1 MDDAYSVQTTALDS
15 GLEMGEPEPV
25 EQLQALKSG
34 NAFLVADAWGD
45 VKAGA
50 DGLFDEDTRILSRLL
65 LRVAGQR
72 PSRLSS
78 GVSRD
83 NVFFTFHGTN
93 RPLPPMGGKQTP
105 GGILH
110 LERRRFL
117 WDRRLFERVRVANHG
132 GEDVMLPLEIEYGA
146 DFVDIFQVR
155 GTPREKSGAI
165 HAPTTDGRR
174 VTFAY
179 DGLDGVAR
187 TGCLSFSEPP
197 HRMSDRKAEFMLT
210 LPRGRVMDLFLE
222 CGPDRCQP
230 PTAERF
236 RLHAVHAR
244 LAMRSR
250 RRRGASIRGP
260 RSPRFNDWLDQSRAD
275 VALLTTDLPTGPYPY
290 AGTPW
295 FSTPFGRDGII
306 TAWQMLWLDPSLA
319 RGVLTYLAARQAT
332 ERSAFQDAEPG
343 KIMHET
349 RRGEMSALGEVPF
362 GLYYGG
368 VDTTCL
374 FVALAGA
381 YARRTGD
388 LDLIRNIWPNLLA
401 AAGWITGPADMT
413 GDGFVRY
420 ARAAETGLSNQGWKD
435 SYDSIFHADGRFP
448 EGPVALVEVQ
458 GYAFAA
464 FQALAD
470 LSNVLGTPDAAKW
483 ADRAETMR
491 ARVEER
497 FWQDDLG
504 YYAVALDGQGAPCRA
519 IGSNP
524 GHLLFCG
531 LPSTERAHAVSKH
544 LMSARFRSGWGLR
557 TLATGQARYNPMS
570 YHNGS
575 VWPHDTSLCAAGM
588 ARYGERRAVALLLGE
603 IYAAAAHFQLRL
615 PELFCGFERQTG
627 EPPIA
632 YPVACMPQAWAAGSV
647 FLMLQAALGVS
658 IDAFDGR
665 VDVDDPV
672 LPPGIERLNL
682 WNLQVGD
689 ARLDLAFRHVE
700 GHTVVT
706 SQNRVGPVRLRSSR

>member
-1 MDDAYSVQTTALDS
+1 MDDAYSVQTTALDA
-15 GLEMGEPEPV
+15 GEPEPV

-34 NAFLVADAWGD
+34 DAFLVADAFGD
-45 VKAGA
+45 LRSGA
-50 DGLFDEDTRILSRLL
+50 DGLFDDDTRILSRLVL
-65 LRVAGQR
+65 TMGGKR

-78 GVSRD
+78 GVSQD

-93 RPLPPMGGKQTP
+93 RPLPPMGGRTAP
-105 GGILH
+105 AGILH
-110 LERRRFL
+110 VERRRFL
-117 WDRRLFERVRVANHG
+117 HDRRLFERVRVTNHG
-132 GEDVMLPLEIEYGA
+132 GEDVMLPLEVDYAA

-155 GTPREKSGAI
+155 GTVRAKMGQMRPIR
-165 HAPTTDGRR
+165 TDGRHAR
-174 VTFAY
+174 FAY
-179 DGLDGVAR
+179 EGLDGVTR
-187 TGCLSFSEPP
+187 TSCLSFSEPP
-197 HRMSDRKAEFMLT
+197 HRMTDTRADFMLT
-210 LPRGRVMDLFLE
+210 LRKGRTVDLFVE
-222 CGPDRCQP
+222 CGAVACDA
-230 PTAERF
+230 PTEERF
-236 RLHAVHAR
+236 RRNAVQAR
-244 LAMRSR
+244 LAMRAK
-250 RRRGASIRGP
+250 RRRGASVRGP

-319 RGVLTYLAARQAT
+319 KGVLTYLAARQAT

-388 LDLIRNIWPNLLA
+388 LDLIRAIWPNLIA

-435 SYDSIFHADGRFP
+435 SFDSIFHADGRFP

-470 LSNVLGTPDAAKW
+470 LSNALGQADAVQW
-483 ADRAETMR
+483 ADRAEAMR
-491 ARVEER
+491 EAVESR

-504 YYAVALDGQGAPCRA
+504 YYAVALDGRGAPCRA

-531 LPSTERAHAVSKH
+531 LPSAERARAVSRR

-557 TLATGQARYNPMS
+557 TLATGQPRYNPMS

-588 ARYGERRAVALLLGE
+588 ARYGERRAVALLLSE

-615 PELFCGFERQTG
+615 PELFCGFERETG

-632 YPVACMPQAWAAGSV
+632 YPVACLPQAWAAGSV

-658 IDAFDGR
+658 IDAFEGR
-665 VDVDDPV
+665 IDVDDPV
-672 LPPGIERLNL
+672 LPSGIERLNVS
-682 WNLQVGD
+682 NLQVGAGRVD
-689 ARLDLAFRHVE
+689 LSFRRLDD
-700 GHTVVT
+700 HTVATAHGRQGDV
-706 SQNRVGPVRLRSSR
+706 RVRQTR

>member
-1 MDDAYSVQTTALDS
+1 MDDAYSVQTTAL
-15 GLEMGEPEPV
+15 ETGEPEPV

-34 NAFLVADAWGD
+34 DAFLVADAYGD
-45 VKAGA
+45 VKSGA
-50 DGLFDEDTRILSRLL
+50 DGLFDDDTRILSRLVL
-65 LRVAGQR
+65 TLGGRR

-78 GVSRD
+78 GVSQD

-93 RPLPPMGGKQTP
+93 RPLPPMGGRAAP
-105 GGILH
+105 AGILH
-110 LERRRFL
+110 VERRRFL
-117 WDRRLFERVRVANHG
+117 HDRRLFERIRVTNHG
-132 GEDVMLPLEIEYGA
+132 GEDVMLPLEVDYDA

-155 GTPREKSGAI
+155 GTPRDKAGTI
-165 HAPTTDGRR
+165 HPPKLDGRR
-174 VTFAY
+174 ALFAY
-179 DGLDGVAR
+179 DGLDGVRR

-197 HRMSDRKAEFMLT
+197 HRMTARRAEFMLT
-210 LPRGRVMDLFLE
+210 LRKGRVIDLHVE
-222 CGPDRCQP
+222 CGAGVCDEPSE
-230 PTAERF
+230 ARF
-236 RLHAVHAR
+236 RLHGVQAR
-244 LAMRSR
+244 LAMRAK
-250 RRRGASIRGP
+250 RRRGASVRGP

-332 ERSAFQDAEPG
+332 EKSAFQDAEPG

-388 LDLIRNIWPNLLA
+388 LDLIRAIWPNLIA
-401 AAGWITGPADMT
+401 AAGWITGPANMT

-448 EGPVALVEVQ
+448 DGPVALVEVQ

-470 LSNVLGTPDAAKW
+470 LSNVLGLADGAGW

-491 ARVEER
+491 ARVEAE
-497 FWQDDLG
+497 FWQEDLG
-504 YYAVALDGQGAPCRA
+504 YYAVALDGAGVPCRA

-531 LPSTERAHAVSKH
+531 LPSTARAHAVTKQ

-557 TLATGQARYNPMS
+557 TLATGQARYSPMS

-588 ARYGERRAVALLLGE
+588 ARYGERQAVALLLSE
-603 IYAAAAHFQLRL
+603 IYSAAAHFHLRL
-615 PELFCGFERQTG
+615 PELFCGFERETG

-632 YPVACMPQAWAAGSV
+632 YPVACLPQAWAAGSV
-647 FLMLQAALGVS
+647 FLMLQASLGVS
-658 IDAFDGR
+658 IDAIEGR

-672 LPPGIERLNL
+672 LPPGIDRLNV

-689 ARLDLAFRHVE
+689 ARLDLAFRRLDH
-700 GHTVVT
+700 HTVVT
-706 SQNRVGPVRLRSSR
+706 TRNKSGPVRLRSGR

>member
-1 MDDAYSVQTTALDS
+1 MDDAYTVDMAAL
-15 GLEMGEPEPV
+15 ETGEPEPV

-34 NAFLVADAWGD
+34 NAFLVADAYGD
-45 VKAGA
+45 VKSGA
-50 DGLFDEDTRILSRLL
+50 DGLFDEDTRILSRLML
-65 LRVAGQR
+65 TLGGNR

-78 GVSRD
+78 GVSQD

-93 RPLPPMGGKQTP
+93 RPLPPMGGRTAP
-105 GGILH
+105 AGILH
-110 LERRRFL
+110 VERRRFL
-117 WDRRLFERVRVANHG
+117 HERRLFERIRVTNHG
-132 GEDVMLPLEIEYGA
+132 GEDVMLPLEVGYAA

-155 GTPREKSGAI
+155 GTPRDRAG
-165 HAPTTDGRR
+165 TTHPVRQDGRHAR
-174 VTFAY
+174 FAY
-179 DGLDGVAR
+179 DGLDGVRR
-187 TGCLSFSEPP
+187 TGCVSFSEPP
-197 HRMSDRKAEFMLT
+197 HRMTADRADFMLT
-210 LPRGRVMDLFLE
+210 LRQGRTVDLHLE
-222 CGPDRCQP
+222 VGADACEEPSE
-230 PTAERF
+230 ARF
-236 RLHAVHAR
+236 RRHAVQAR
-244 LAMRSR
+244 LAMRAK
-250 RRRGASIRGP
+250 RRRGASVRGP

-319 RGVLTYLAARQAT
+319 KGVLTYLAARQAT

-388 LDLIRNIWPNLLA
+388 LDLIRAIWPNLIA

-435 SYDSIFHADGRFP
+435 SFDSIFHADGRFP
-448 EGPVALVEVQ
+448 KGPIALVEVQ

-470 LSNVLGTPDAAKW
+470 LSNALGQPDAAQW
-483 ADRAETMR
+483 HDRAETMR

-504 YYAVALDGQGAPCRA
+504 YYAVALDGDGAPCRA
-519 IGSNP
+519 LTSNP

-531 LPSTERAHAVSKH
+531 LPSNARAKQVSQR

-557 TLATGQARYNPMS
+557 TLATGQARYSPMS

-588 ARYGERRAVALLLGE
+588 ARYGERPAVALLLSE
-603 IYAAAAHFQLRL
+603 IYAAAARFHLRL
-615 PELFCGFERQTG
+615 PELFCGFERETG

-632 YPVACMPQAWAAGSV
+632 YPVACLPQAWAAGSV

-658 IDAFDGR
+658 IDAFEGR

-672 LPPGIERLNL
+672 LPTGIERLNV
-682 WNLQVGD
+682 WNVQVGD
-689 ARLDLAFRHVE
+689 AGIDLTFRRVDH
-700 GHTVVT
+700 HTVVT
-706 SQNRVGPVRLRSSR
+706 SQNRRGDVRLRHSR

>member
-1 MDDAYSVQTTALDS
+1 MDDAYSVQTTAL
-15 GLEMGEPEPV
+15 ETGEPEPV

-34 NAFLVADAWGD
+34 DTFLVADAYGD
-45 VKAGA
+45 VKSGA
-50 DGLFDEDTRILSRLL
+50 DGLFDDDTRILSRLAL
-65 LRVAGQR
+65 MVGGQR

-78 GVSRD
+78 GVSQD

-93 RPLPPMGGKQTP
+93 RPLPPMGGKQAP

-117 WDRRLFERVRVANHG
+117 WDCRLFERVRVSNHG
-132 GEDVMLPLEIEYGA
+132 LEDVVAPISVDYGA

-155 GTPREKSGAI
+155 GTPRAKHGTL

-174 VTFAY
+174 ARFTY
-179 DGLDGVAR
+179 DGLDDKTR
-187 TGCLSFSEPP
+187 TSCLSFSEPP
-197 HRMSDRKAEFMLT
+197 HRMTDGRAEFMLS
-210 LPRGRVMDLFLE
+210 LPRGKSVDLYLE
-222 CGPDRCQP
+222 CGPDLCEP

-236 RLHAVHAR
+236 RRHGVQAR
-244 LAMRSR
+244 LAMRAK
-250 RRRGASIRGP
+250 RRRGASVRGP

-319 RGVLTYLAARQAT
+319 KGVLTYLAARQAT

-388 LDLIRNIWPNLLA
+388 LDLIRAIWPNLIA
-401 AAGWITGPADMT
+401 AAGWITGPANMT
-413 GDGFVRY
+413 DDGFVRY

-435 SYDSIFHADGRFP
+435 SFDSIFHDDGRFP
-448 EGPVALVEVQ
+448 TGPVALVEVQ

-470 LSNVLGTPDAAKW
+470 LSKVLELPDAAQW
-483 ADRAETMR
+483 HDRAETMR
-491 ARVEER
+491 AGVEDR
-497 FWQDDLG
+497 FWQEDLG
-504 YYAVALDGQGAPCRA
+504 FYAVALDGDGRPCRA
-519 IGSNP
+519 VGSNP

-531 LPSTERAHAVSKH
+531 LPSAERAHRVSQT

-557 TLATGQARYNPMS
+557 TLATGQPRYNPMS

-588 ARYGERRAVALLLGE
+588 ARYGEREAVALLLGE
-603 IYAAAAHFQLRL
+603 IYSAAASFSLRL
-615 PELFCGFERQTG
+615 PELFCGFERRPG

-632 YPVACMPQAWAAGSV
+632 YPVACLPQAWAAGSV
-647 FLMLQAALGVS
+647 FLMLQASLGVS
-658 IDAFDGR
+658 IDAFEGR

-672 LPPGIERLNL
+672 LPPGIERLNVTGL
-682 WNLQVGD
+682 KVGD
-689 ARLDLAFRHVE
+689 AGLDLAFRRFE
-700 GHTVVT
+700 DHTVVT
-706 SQNRVGPVRLRSSR
+706 TRNKSGPVRLRSGR

>member
-1 MDDAYSVQTTALDS
+1 MDDAYTVQTTALDT
-15 GLEMGEPEPV
+15 GEPDPV

-34 NAFLVADAWGD
+34 DAFLVADAWGD
-45 VKAGA
+45 VKSGA
-50 DGLFDEDTRILSRLL
+50 DGLFDDDTRILSRLVL
-65 LRVAGQR
+65 TLGGRR

-78 GVSRD
+78 GVSQD

-93 RPLPPMGGKQTP
+93 RPLPPMGGRTAP
-105 GGILH
+105 AGILH
-110 LERRRFL
+110 VERRRFL
-117 WDRRLFERVRVANHG
+117 HDRRLFERVRVTNHG
-132 GEDVMLPLEIEYGA
+132 GEDVMLPLEVDYGA

-155 GTPREKSGAI
+155 GTPREKHGRI
-165 HAPTTDGRR
+165 HLPRLDGRR
-174 VTFAY
+174 ALFAY
-179 DGLDGVAR
+179 DGLDGVGRNA
-187 TGCLSFSEPP
+187 CLSFSEPP
-197 HRMSDRKAEFMLT
+197 HRMTERRAEFMLT
-210 LPRGRVMDLFLE
+210 LGRGRVMDLHVE
-222 CGPDRCQP
+222 CGVDVCEP
-230 PTAERF
+230 PSEARF
-236 RLHAVHAR
+236 RMHAVQAR
-244 LAMRSR
+244 LTMRAR
-250 RRRGASIRGP
+250 RRRGATVRGP

-295 FSTPFGRDGII
+295 FSTPFGRDGIL

-388 LDLIRNIWPNLLA
+388 LDLIRAIWPNLIA
-401 AAGWITGPADMT
+401 AAGWITGPANMT

-470 LSNVLGTPDAAKW
+470 LSNVLGEADATEW

-491 ARVEER
+491 ARVEET

-504 YYAVALDGQGAPCRA
+504 YYAVALDGRGAPCRA

-531 LPSTERAHAVSKH
+531 LPSSERAHAVSKQ

-557 TLATGQARYNPMS
+557 TLATGQVRYNPMS

-588 ARYGERRAVALLLGE
+588 ARYGERQAVALLLGE
-603 IYAAAAHFQLRL
+603 VYAAASHFRLRL
-615 PELFCGFERQTG
+615 PELFCGFDRETG

-632 YPVACMPQAWAAGSV
+632 YPVACLPQAWAAGSV

-665 VDVDDPV
+665 VDVDDPF
-672 LPPGIERLNL
+672 LPPGIDRLNVS
-682 WNLQVGD
+682 NLRVGD
-689 ARLDLAFRHVE
+689 AQLDLAFRRLDH
-700 GHTVVT
+700 HTVVT
-706 SQNRVGPVRLRSSR
+706 SHNRVGPVRLRCSR